1 MYNRHRVFTVC
12 LRFAILYPPCDT
24 HAISMKAARLES
36 FVTDVLQRDLAVY
49 DQQLQRINTQIEE
62 LNQLA
67 NSVKNIQKHLKSGFK
82 TKMNVGANIYMQA
95 KVPDPSKI
103 LLHLGKNVYV
113 EFELD
118 EALKYIDLRSR
129 ILTKE
134 AGVIREESIRTRAKI
149 KLALICL
156 SDEQNK

>member
-1 MYNRHRVFTVC
+1 MEKT
-12 LRFAILYPPCDT
+12 
-24 HAISMKAARLES
+24 ARLES
-36 FVTDVLQRDLAVY
+36 FVTDVLQRDLGVFDA
-49 DQQLQRINTQIEE
+49 QLQKINAEVEE

-67 NSVKNIQKHLKSGFK
+67 NSVKNIQKHLVDGFK
-82 TKMNVGANIYMQA
+82 TKMNIGANIYMQA

-113 EFELD
+113 EFGLD
-118 EALKYIDLRSR
+118 EALKYIDLKTRVL
-129 ILTKE
+129 IKE
-134 AGVIREESIRTRAKI
+134 GEVLREESIKTRAKI